1 MAQQLKRRIGLGLL
15 TAYGVGVMVGA
26 GIYVLVGA
34 VAGDAGIWAPL
45 AFLLAGLVAAPTAL
59 SYSELSTR
67 IPEAAGEAAFVYGG
81 FNSQTLAVLVG
92 LGIVA
97 TGMISAAAVLRGG
110 VGYLLVVLEVPDLA
124 AIIVLGAL
132 LTAVA

>member
-1 MAQQLKRRIGLGLL
+1 MAEHLKRRIGLGLL

-59 SYSELSTR
+59 S
-67 IPEAAGEAAFVYGG
+67 
-81 FNSQTLAVLVG
+81 
-92 LGIVA
+92 
-97 TGMISAAAVLRGG
+97 
-110 VGYLLVVLEVPDLA
+110 
-124 AIIVLGAL
+124 
-132 LTAVA
+132 